1 MPRWSAQALEYQMQ
15 QGLADGARQDVF
27 LMPRGVQH
35 EYGPPL
41 HANVCIVQ
49 LLEV

>member
-1 MPRWSAQALEYQMQ
+1 MQALEYQMQ

-27 LMPRGVQH
+27 LMPQAAQH

-41 HANVCIVQ
+41 HANVCIVR
-49 LLEV
+49 LLEAL